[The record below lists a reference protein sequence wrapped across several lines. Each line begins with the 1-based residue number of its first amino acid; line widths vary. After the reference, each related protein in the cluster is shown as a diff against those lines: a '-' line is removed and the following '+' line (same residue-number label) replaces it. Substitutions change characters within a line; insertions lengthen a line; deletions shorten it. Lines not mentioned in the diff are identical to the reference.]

1 VANPPHP
8 TDAELTTLRI
18 LWALGPSTVKEV
30 HQELSRTRDM
40 AYTGALRILQVMFE
54 KGLVLRDESAR
65 SHVYRPAHSKDAM
78 QKGIVSDLLEKAFSG
93 SAKDLVVTALKAGRV
108 GPAEKA
114 EILALLGKED

>member
-1 VANPPHP
+1 
-8 TDAELTTLRI
+8 
-18 LWALGPSTVKEV
+18 
-30 HQELSRTRDM
+30 
-40 AYTGALRILQVMFE
+40 
-54 KGLVLRDESAR
+54 VLRDESAR